1 MTYPNGR
8 TVDDLYGGT
17 SVISGITFSGTT
29 ATVTTTTPDGLAV
42 GSKVT
47 IAGATPSVYDG
58 TFSVTS
64 IIDATDFTVTLT
76 GTPGS
81 IAGGTD
87 MSAVA
92 SQQVPIVSIIHSGTT
107 ATVTTGGTHG
117 LTAGSSITIQGA
129 SDPIY
134 DGTFTVATILNSTQF
149 TYTLATAPAANAV
162 GVDIVAIVSSAATLD
177 SRISRLTGMQDHVDG
192 TVLESYQYLGLG
204 TIAQKDRPQ
213 PGVDLSYIHQTN
225 ATGDAGDKYT
235 GLDRFGRVVDQ
246 NWVNPSTGVSTDNF
260 GYGYDRNS
268 NVLYRSNL
276 VNASFGELYH
286 TSAGSD
292 QTGYD
297 PLNRLT
303 NFSRGTLIA
312 SGNNGTTLDSI
323 SGTPK
328 ATNAWS
334 LDALGNPT
342 VIGSTNQNFNP
353 QDQIT
358 SITGKTTPLYDN
370 NGNMTRDEAGHTYI
384 YDAWNRMVSTRKR
397 GHKPIQE

>member
-1 MTYPNGR
+1 MTFLIGR
-8 TVDDLYGGT
+8 MVDELYGGT
-17 SVISGITFSGTT
+17 SVISGITFAGTT

-47 IAGATPSVYDG
+47 ISGATPTVYDG

-177 SRISRLTGMQDHVDG
+177 STISRLTGMQDHVDG

-276 VNASFGELYH
+276 VNASFGELYQ